1 MLPRMTA
8 EEQQAQEKTSPV
20 TLPSQKTKN
29 TISGSR
35 PSSSFAVGQR
45 VKMTKEIFCSF
56 YERLDAEVKK
66 DLLMGYRKI
75 NNSATKTINNKAP
88 GNTEVRPKGTM
99 SS

>member
-1 MLPRMTA
+1 MMPRMTA
-8 EEQQAQEKTSPV
+8 EEQQAQGNTSPDK
-20 TLPSQKTKN
+20 LPSQKTA
-29 TISGSR
+29 GSR

-45 VKMTKEIFCSF
+45 VKLTKEIFCSF

-75 NNSATKTINNKAP
+75 NNGTKTSNNKAP
-88 GNTEVRPKGTM
+88 GNPEVRPKAAM

>member
-1 MLPRMTA
+1 MTA
-8 EEQQAQEKTSPV
+8 EEQQAQGNTSPDK
-20 TLPSQKTKN
+20 LPSQKTKN

-35 PSSSFAVGQR
+35 PSSAFAVGQR

-66 DLLMGYRKI
+66 DLLMGYRKL
-75 NNSATKTINNKAP
+75 NNSATKASNNKAP

>member
-1 MLPRMTA
+1 MFSYCKTQKKIL
-8 EEQQAQEKTSPV
+8 QAGPEFS
-20 TLPSQKTKN
+20 
-29 TISGSR
+29 
-35 PSSSFAVGQR
+35 R

-75 NNSATKTINNKAP
+75 NNPVTKASSNKAP
-88 GNTEVRPKGTM
+88 ENTEVRPKGTM

>member
-1 MLPRMTA
+1 MTA

-20 TLPSQKTKN
+20 ALPSQKTKN
-29 TISGSR
+29 TIPGSR
-35 PSSSFAVGQR
+35 PSSSFAVGQP

-75 NNSATKTINNKAP
+75 NNPATKASSNKAP
-88 GNTEVRPKGTM
+88 ENSELRPKGTM